1 MTLRNLLL
9 AALITIVSG
18 TALFAQGWDRT
29 YQGFESQSNPVAL
42 QLLPLSDGGTLA
54 LMAET
59 WPIGI
64 RGHKFSLVRTDAT
77 GMPLQRV
84 NFDFGGKERAMDLTA
99 TSDGGYAVLYRQEDT
114 SYSFSHFLLR
124 VNAQLQI
131 LWNEPVIQGL
141 DWASNITS
149 YPNGFLVYSTTVM
162 DDTVSRQRLYRID
175 TNGQVVD
182 HHTWGPDSTGAFYLK
197 RLSDGRFITVA
208 MRITE
213 ENNAYKSNV
222 LLARFSASG
231 ALEAEYPYNPASNA
245 SGRCLTATPD
255 GSFVMAGAHNGIAY
269 SVKMDADFNIAWE
282 RTYPGFADIQSITAL
297 PDGSGYW
304 AVAWDDNFS
313 PSNDEGSVHLLR
325 LDAQGNLLSSRH
337 LTFFEPFSLQSLP
350 DGGCLLGGGRTYE
363 IGIHEMLPRI
373 IRTDADGNDYTAGV
387 RGRVLHDLNADC
399 LTNAA
404 DTALERWTVTA
415 RDEQGFEWAINSK
428 QDGSYFLALPPGEFK
443 LTARRTYPWVLTG
456 WVPCADTLT
465 VTVLPSDTLNDVD
478 YLTRFDPEPVQSICG
493 TVFRDYDGDC
503 QRDDYEPG
511 FLNWPVE
518 LRFYSPSTQQTLVFQ
533 AITDAEGNF
542 CITDLNGLDNSYVGS
557 VVGLFDQPGDN
568 LACRTTCAGQ
578 APIAFAND
586 LSAFVPIGL
595 ACDTLAP
602 CPRMEVSIISSPIRP
617 CIPSSYAI
625 QYCNKGGLAAEN
637 AYLTVTVDPALTVV
651 SSSLP
656 WASAVGN
663 VYVFEVGDVAID
675 QCTGFSLNV
684 VAPCSDPAGTTYCTE
699 VRAFPDTLCLPP
711 SPDWDGSDIEVQAEC
726 TGGEVQFRIRNVG
739 TGNMT
744 KALEYIVIEDNVLRM
759 PGPGQFQLD
768 AGQEML
774 RTFPADGSFFRL
786 EAEQAPGFPTP
797 KQAVAWVEG
806 CVTGGGNASIG
817 YVNQYYLPDA
827 EPWVDIFCLE
837 SVNSY
842 DPNDKN
848 GFPRGYDEQRFIGQN
863 TDIEY
868 VIRFQ
873 NTGNAPAIDVEIRDT
888 IPVQFLNPATV
899 RPGASSHGY
908 QFDMQ
913 GSGVVVFR
921 FPNIYLPDTSAGD
934 AASQGFVKFRVS
946 QWPDLP
952 IGTQIRNTA
961 AIYFDNNDPVI
972 TNQTLHTIGKD
983 FILVQII
990 DLLNP
995 QIEVAVAPNPVT
1007 GWATLSVHGAA
1018 PEQPLTF
1025 TIWSMTGQPVQTG
1038 VFSGTQH
1045 RFDASSL
1052 PAGMYVFTLQQG
1064 AAVLARGKVVRSRP

>member
-9 AALITIVSG
+9 AALIAIVSG

-29 YQGFESQSNPVAL
+29 YQNFESRNNPAVIRT
-42 QLLPLSDGGTLA
+42 LPLNDGGAIVLVND
-54 LMAET
+54 T
-59 WPIGI
+59 WRAGGGVP
-64 RGHKFSLVRTDAT
+64 KFFLLRLDAA
-77 GMPLQRV
+77 GRLLQRV
-84 NFDFGGKERAMDLTA
+84 NCDFGAHERATDLTA
-99 TSDGGYAVLYRQEDT
+99 VPDGGYAVLYEHRQGQDFT
-114 SYSFSHFLLR
+114 SWRHFLLR
-124 VNAQLQI
+124 VDENLQT
-131 LWNEPVIQGL
+131 LWNKPVTGTFEAGSAVRAYL
-141 DWASNITS
+141 D
-149 YPNGFLVYSTTVM
+149 GFLVYSTISV
-162 DDTVSRQRLYRID
+162 DSASFQQRLYRVGLDGDILD
-175 TNGQVVD
+175 QQ
-182 HHTWGPDSTGAFYLK
+182 TWGTDKSFSIQLE
-197 RLSDGRFITVA
+197 RLNDGRFIALGYNYAGQPIGAVVT
-208 MRITE
+208 
-213 ENNAYKSNV
+213 
-222 LLARFSASG
+222 RFSATG
-231 ALEAEYPYNPASNA
+231 ALEASMIHS
-245 SGRCLTATPD
+245 SGFNNFAEDIAVNSD
-255 GSFVMAGAHNGIAY
+255 GSFVLAGQHNSTLGY
-269 SVKMDADFNIAWE
+269 SVKMDSDFNIVWE
-282 RTYPGFADIQSITAL
+282 RTYPGFQVLRSISTL

-304 AVAWDDNFS
+304 AIARGDNAN
-313 PSNDEGSVHLLR
+313 PPAEGLTHLLR
-325 LDAQGNLLSSRH
+325 LDAQGNLLSSRY
-337 LTFFEPFSLQSLP
+337 LTYFEPFSLQALP
-350 DGGCLLGGGRTYE
+350 DGGCLAGGGRTYE
-363 IGIHEMLPRI
+363 LGIHEMLPRI

-428 QDGSYFLALPPGEFK
+428 QDGSYFLALPPGEIK
-443 LTARRTYPWVLTG
+443 LTAQRTDPWVLTG

-465 VTVLPSDTLNDVD
+465 VTVLPGDTLNDID
-478 YLTRFDPEPVQSICG
+478 YLTRFDPEPVQSVCG

-503 QRDDYEPG
+503 QPDDYEPG
-511 FLNWPVE
+511 FANWPVE
-518 LRFYSPSTQQTLVFQ
+518 LRFYSPSTKQTVVLQ
-533 AITDAEGNF
+533 ATTDAEGNF

-586 LSAFVPIGL
+586 LSVFVPIGL

-637 AYLTVTVDPALTVV
+637 AFLTVTVDPALTVTG
-651 SSSLP
+651 SSIP

-711 SPDWDGSDIEVQAEC
+711 SLDWDGSDIEVQAEC
-726 TGGEVQFRIRNVG
+726 TGNEVQFRIRNVG

-961 AIYFDNNDPVI
+961 AIYFDNNAPVI

-1007 GWATLSVHGAA
+1007 GWATLTVHGAA
-1018 PEQPLTF
+1018 SEQLLTF
-1025 TIWSMTGQPVQTG
+1025 TIWSMAGQPVQTG